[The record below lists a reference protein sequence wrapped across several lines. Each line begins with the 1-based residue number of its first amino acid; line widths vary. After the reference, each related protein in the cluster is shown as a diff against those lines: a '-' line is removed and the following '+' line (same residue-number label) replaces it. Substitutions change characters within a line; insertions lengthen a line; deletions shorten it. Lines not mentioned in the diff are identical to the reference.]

1 MYIIPKPYSMERN
14 EGEFLLTYDSEIAI
28 DNGCKEAYFYA
39 CLLKQEIK
47 ESAGFS
53 PDIQAEET
61 GRTAIAMKLE
71 PEGSWED
78 KKEEYLLEVTARKI
92 RLSAPAPAGLLF
104 GVQTLRQVIR
114 QAKTVIPC
122 MTVRDCPKIANR
134 GYYFDVTR
142 GRVPKLEELKKLT
155 EKLSFYKINQ
165 LQIYI
170 EHSFLF
176 PGSSE
181 VWRDDT
187 PLTAEDILELDRHCR
202 RYHIDL
208 IPSLSSFGHL
218 YKVLRTKTFRH
229 LGEFPETADA
239 PFGFGDRMG
248 HHTLCVA
255 EEEALVYAKGMIDR
269 YMELFSSAYFNI
281 CADETFDLG
290 KGRSRALA
298 GQKGTDALYLAFVG
312 ELCRHVV
319 SKGRI
324 PMFWGDIIRSFPEA
338 VSVLPKETVCLNW
351 GYAPDESGD
360 AAEAFAR
367 TGIRQYTCPG
377 VNGWNRL
384 IPGIKDSYENIR
396 RMCTYALSYGAE
408 GVLNTDW
415 GDYGHINHPDFSTAG
430 MIYGAAFSWRGE
442 ILPFEEVSRQI
453 SLLEYGDVSESLISL
468 LGALPEPG
476 FGWRE
481 AVEYMEKGR
490 NSLKEEMFG
499 ETEGS
504 LKAIREAADRLY
516 RTIPK
521 IEMGQRG
528 RAAAYLIGLKGMELL
543 ALTGSFVAAKE
554 FGRKQESEMTGKDLA
569 ARLEEWFYDYKELW
583 RSVSRE
589 SELYRIQSV
598 VFRYADMLREQA

>member
-1 MYIIPKPYSMERN
+1 MYIIPKPYCMEEK
-14 EGEFLLTYDSEIAI
+14 EGQFLLAYDSEIAI
-28 DNGCKEAYFYA
+28 DNSCREAYFYA
-39 CLLKQEIK
+39 CLLKQEIR
-47 ESAGFS
+47 ESVGFS
-53 PDIQAEET
+53 LDILAEET
-61 GRTAIAMKLE
+61 GRTAIVMKLE
-71 PEGSWED
+71 PEGRWENG
-78 KKEEYLLEVTARKI
+78 KEEYLLEVTARKI
-92 RLSAPAPAGLLF
+92 RVTAPAPAGLLF
-104 GVQTLRQVIR
+104 GVQTLRQIIR
-114 QAKTVIPC
+114 QEKTVIPC
-122 MTVRDCPKIANR
+122 LTVRDCPKIANR

-142 GRVPKLEELKKLT
+142 GRVPKLEELKKLA

-170 EHSFLF
+170 EHSFRF

-202 RYHIDL
+202 RYHIEL

-239 PFGFGDRMG
+239 PFSLWDRMR
-248 HHTLCVA
+248 HHTLCAA
-255 EEEALVYAKGMIDR
+255 EEGAIAYAKEMIDR
-269 YMELFSSAYFNI
+269 YMELFSSSYFNI

-298 GQKGTDALYLAFVG
+298 EQKGTDTLYLAFVG

-319 SKGRI
+319 SKGKI

-338 VSVLPKETVCLNW
+338 ASGLPKETVCLNW
-351 GYAPDESGD
+351 GYAPEESAD

-367 TGIRQYTCPG
+367 IGIRQYTCPG
-377 VNGWNRL
+377 VSGWDRL

-396 RMCTYALSYGAE
+396 RMCVYALTYGAE

-415 GDYGHINHPDFSTAG
+415 GDHGHINHPDFSTAG

-442 ILPFEEVSRQI
+442 ILPFDEISRHI
-453 SLLEYGDVSESLISL
+453 SLLEYGDASETFISL
-468 LGALPEPG
+468 LAALVQPG

-481 AVEYMEKGR
+481 AVWYMERGR
-490 NSLKEEMFG
+490 DWLTEEMFG
-499 ETEGS
+499 GTENC
-504 LKAIREAADRLY
+504 LKAIRETTDGLY
-516 RTIPK
+516 RLIPG
-521 IEMGQRG
+521 IEKQQRG
-528 RAAAYLIGLKGMELL
+528 RAASYLIGLKGMELL
-543 ALTGSFVAAKE
+543 VLAGSFVAEKE
-554 FGRKQESEMTGKDLA
+554 FGQKRKTEATGSVLA
-569 ARLEEWFYDYKELW
+569 AQLEEWFYDYKALW

-589 SELYRIQSV
+589 SELYRIQDV
-598 VFRYADMLREQA
+598 VFRYADMLRENA